1 MEPELLAC
9 LAGGLS
15 AEHAQRHAAEQRL
28 QALSA
33 SAGYAVGL
41 AQIAAQ
47 PAHPEAARQ
56 LALLV
61 LKGFVRGDGGGGGG
75 GGGWA
80 GGGVAPDEQAA
91 VRGLLLALAAD
102 PAPRLRTAAGAVIGR
117 LARAEWPERWPEL
130 LPRLAEHVQSGAPE
144 RMAGGMRCI
153 HIFADDIADE
163 QLPLALPALW
173 PTLLQVMGAA
183 GAAHQRLR
191 ARAMAT
197 AHSLLTMLS
206 NCVGAGVAGAAE
218 LLDQVLPPLLEAC
231 LAVLGEAAGEGGAT
245 HGVQLHTLKT
255 VSMLLQA
262 FPKRMSGALGALLP
276 AVMALLASGLAA
288 FEAREVRGAAAG
300 GTAADEAYDSDGTPV
315 GFEDCVAQLV
325 ELVGA
330 LVEVP
335 RFRKAVR

>member
-1 MEPELLAC
+1 MLAHD
-9 LAGGLS
+9 S
-15 AEHAQRHAAEQRL
+15 
-28 QALSA
+28 
-33 SAGYAVGL
+33 
-41 AQIAAQ
+41 
-47 PAHPEAARQ
+47 
-56 LALLV
+56 
-61 LKGFVRGDGGGGGG
+61 
-75 GGGWA
+75 
-80 GGGVAPDEQAA
+80 
-91 VRGLLLALAAD
+91 
-102 PAPRLRTAAGAVIGR
+102 
-117 LARAEWPERWPEL
+117 
-130 LPRLAEHVQSGAPE
+130 
-144 RMAGGMRCI
+144 
-153 HIFADDIADE
+153 
-163 QLPLALPALW
+163 

-262 FPKRMSGALGALLP
+262 FPKRMSEALGALLP

-315 GFEDCVAQLV
+315 GYEDCVAQLV
-325 ELVGA
+325 EQVACAVVARAAVDMERVLPTQQRKADWLSRHIVGHHRLVGDRPSSRA
-330 LVEVP
+330 RRRRGGRRCTGLV
-335 RFRKAVR
+335 